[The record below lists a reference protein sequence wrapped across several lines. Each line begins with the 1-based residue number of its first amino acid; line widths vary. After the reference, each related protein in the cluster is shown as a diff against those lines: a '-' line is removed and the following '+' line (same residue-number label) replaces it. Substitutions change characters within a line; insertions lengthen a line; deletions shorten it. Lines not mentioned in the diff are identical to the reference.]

1 MSYNSGTLNICNR
14 AYLSSATY
22 QFFFFFFKK
31 AFLAFHSI
39 TDLHT
44 MTAGNVQTSDNVHQ
58 DLSDAHD
65 FKAPLFRQQDSLAV
79 NAHNKQ
85 PFMTTSMH
93 H

>member
-1 MSYNSGTLNICNR
+1 
-14 AYLSSATY
+14 
-22 QFFFFFFKK
+22 
-31 AFLAFHSI
+31 
-39 TDLHT
+39 